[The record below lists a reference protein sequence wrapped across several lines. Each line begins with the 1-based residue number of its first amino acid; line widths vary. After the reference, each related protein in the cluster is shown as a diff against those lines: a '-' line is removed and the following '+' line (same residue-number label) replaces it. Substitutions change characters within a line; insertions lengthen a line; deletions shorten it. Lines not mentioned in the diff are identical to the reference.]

1 MATILAGGFP
11 TKTLADEAVDALVR
25 EGIGREDVHCISL
38 NSPGQ
43 HDVESHTMAK
53 SDEPS
58 ERSPSDDPPR
68 HGAKGGASGAAI
80 GAAVGVGIGAA
91 TAPVTGVAGPLVGA
105 GVGAYVGSLV
115 GTLKG
120 LDTNGE
126 NEPKIRRAGILVAV
140 HLRDPQPP
148 APVADV
154 LRRHG
159 ARQVEIAEGMW
170 RDGQWVDF
178 NPESEPVL
186 FPAATT
192 SA

>member
-1 MATILAGGFP
+1 MATIIAGVFS
-11 TKTLADEAVDALVR
+11 TKALADDAVGALEL
-25 EGIGREDVHCISL
+25 EGIGRENLHCISL

-58 ERSPSDDPPR
+58 EHGPGEERPR
-68 HGAKGGASGAAI
+68 HAAKGGASGAAI

-91 TAPVTGVAGPLVGA
+91 TAPVTGPAGPLVGA
-105 GVGAYVGSLV
+105 GVGAYVGSLI

-120 LDTNGE
+120 LDTSGE
-126 NEPKIRRAGILVAV
+126 NEPEIRRAGVLVAV
-140 HLRDPQPP
+140 HVR
-148 APVADV
+148 APEMREHVAAV

-159 ARQVEIAEGMW
+159 ANQVEIAEGTW

-178 NPESEPVL
+178 DPESEPVP
-186 FPAATT
+186 FHSTTAA
-192 SA
+192 